1 MCRQRLA
8 RVLLFGCLL
17 TVLGGGAPLVR
28 PAAAQAVGQPFH
40 AQAVEAASA
49 LDWTALPVPLRP
61 FGGNDGDKDDGDKC
75 SVVELKCDEVQ
86 QECIVPSKVVRVV
99 PVPVVKVVTV
109 EKKIFVPVE
118 KVVKVFVPVEKK
130 VFVTVE
136 KKVFVPVPVEKVVKV
151 FVPVP
156 VEKKVFVPVPVPV
169 TPVVK
174 VVVPVPV
181 PATPVVKV
189 VVPVPVPVT
198 PTPTPTPVLLMPP
211 GDPMF

>member
-28 PAAAQAVGQPFH
+28 PPAAQAVGHPFH
-40 AQAVEAASA
+40 AQAVQAAPA

-61 FGGNDGDKDDGDKC
+61 HAGDDGDKDDEDKC
-75 SVVELKCDEVQ
+75 SVVERKCDEVKQ
-86 QECIVPSKVVRVV
+86 EQECIVPDKVVRVV

-118 KVVKVFVPVEKK
+118 KK

-136 KKVFVPVPVEKVVKV
+136 KKVFVPVEKVVKVFVPVEKVVKV

-156 VEKKVFVPVPVPV
+156 VPA
-169 TPVVK
+169 TPEVK
-174 VVVPVPV
+174 VVPV

-189 VVPVPVPVT
+189 VVPVPPPVT
-198 PTPTPTPVLLMPP
+198 PTPMPMPP

>member
-28 PAAAQAVGQPFH
+28 PPAAQAVGQPFH
-40 AQAVEAASA
+40 AQAVQAAPA

-61 FGGNDGDKDDGDKC
+61 HAGDDGDKDDGDKHDGDKC

-86 QECIVPSKVVRVV
+86 QEQECVVPSKVVRVV

-118 KVVKVFVPVEKK
+118 KKVFVTVEKKVFVPVEKVVKVFVPVEKK
-130 VFVTVE
+130 VF
-136 KKVFVPVPVEKVVKV
+136 VPVEKVVKV

-156 VEKKVFVPVPVPV
+156 VPA
-169 TPVVK
+169 TPEVK
-174 VVVPVPV
+174 VVPV

-189 VVPVPVPVT
+189 VVPVPPPVT
-198 PTPTPTPVLLMPP
+198 PTPMPMPP

>member
-28 PAAAQAVGQPFH
+28 PPAAQAGALSVH
-40 AQAVEAASA
+40 AQAVQVAPA

-61 FGGNDGDKDDGDKC
+61 HAGDDGDKDDGDKC
-75 SVVELKCDEVQ
+75 SVVELKCDEVQQQ

-109 EKKIFVPVE
+109 EKKVFVPVE

-156 VEKKVFVPVPVPV
+156 VPA
-169 TPVVK
+169 TPEVK
-174 VVVPVPV
+174 VVPV

-189 VVPVPVPVT
+189 VVPVPPPVT
-198 PTPTPTPVLLMPP
+198 PTPMPMPP

>member
-28 PAAAQAVGQPFH
+28 PPAAQAVGQAFH
-40 AQAVEAASA
+40 AQAVQVAPA

-86 QECIVPSKVVRVV
+86 QECVVPSKVVRVV

-109 EKKIFVPVE
+109 EKKVFVPVE

-130 VFVTVE
+130 VFV
-136 KKVFVPVPVEKVVKV
+136 
-151 FVPVP
+151 
-156 VEKKVFVPVPVPV
+156 PVPVPA
-169 TPVVK
+169 TPEVK
-174 VVVPVPV
+174 VVPVPATPEVKVVPV

-189 VVPVPVPVT
+189 VVPVPPPVT
-198 PTPTPTPVLLMPP
+198 PTPMPMPP